1 MRHELRRMS
10 DLARRLAALVLS
22 VAIGLP
28 LSVAV
33 LAAEAADIESK
44 LTITVGGAEKQLTL
58 DEALSA
64 LNIPS
69 VSMALIDKD
78 RIAWARAYGAN
89 ATPDTLY
96 QAASLSKF
104 VAAVGAMRLVDAKRL
119 ALDADVNAGLTSWK
133 VPGNDFDKEHPVTLR
148 GLLSMTAGIGVPG
161 FLGYDIGAPLPTL
174 VQVLNGTPPANPPVT
189 VIAVPG
195 SAYHYSGGGYE
206 IAEALMIDAVKA
218 PFADLMDTLMLEPA
232 GMSHSTFAQPLPS
245 DLVPKAAT
253 GHLADGKEVA
263 SGFHVFP
270 EHAAAGLWSTPSDL
284 AELLLVIG
292 RAWRGE
298 SRLFLAPETVREM
311 LTRQNGGPY
320 GLGAAIGDA
329 DGSVVLMKRGQNV
342 GYQAYL
348 ILLPGEG
355 QGMVVMTNSDNGSI
369 LAEALIRRAAEAYG
383 WPPLGPLAD

>member
-1 MRHELRRMS
+1 MRDAPWRTADH
-10 DLARRLAALVLS
+10 ARRLALGLGVAMVLPMS
-22 VAIGLP
+22 VA
-28 LSVAV
+28 A
-33 LAAEAADIESK
+33 LAAEPADVETN
-44 LTITVGGAEKQLTL
+44 LTITLGGMEKQLTL
-58 DEALSA
+58 AEAMSA
-64 LNIPS
+64 LNIQS

-104 VAAVGAMRLVDAKRL
+104 VAAVGAMRLVEAKRL

-133 VPGNDFDKEHPVTLR
+133 IPANDFDKGHPVTLR

-161 FLGYDIGAPLPTL
+161 FLGYEIGAPLPTL
-174 VQVLNGTPPANPPVT
+174 AQVLDGAPPANSPPVAVT
-189 VIAVPG
+189 AVPG
-195 SAYHYSGGGYE
+195 SYHYSGGGYE
-206 IAEALMIDAVKA
+206 IAEALMIDAVKTS
-218 PFADLMDTLMLEPA
+218 FADLMDTLVLEPV

-245 DLVPKAAT
+245 DLVAKAAT
-253 GHLADGKEVA
+253 GHFADGKEIA

-270 EHAAAGLWSTPSDL
+270 EHAAAGLWSTPTDL

-320 GLGAAIGDA
+320 GLGAAVGDSE
-329 DGSVVLMKRGQNV
+329 GSVVLMKRGQNV

-348 ILLPGEG
+348 ILLPGDG